1 MRFLIIAT
9 IWLILDIYCF
19 QALKTSLQ
27 GFNHSSRN
35 IAYTIYWLF
44 DILLISTILYLQYSG
59 KIDNGQT
66 KTFSFLFGLMILS
79 IAPKIVITPILLIE
93 DITRTLH
100 FIINK
105 TVLLFSD
112 KNSTVDFSGRRKIV
126 SQIGIGIASIPFL
139 GLIYGILKGKYNY
152 KIHQVKLYFDDLPKS
167 FEGFKITQLSD
178 IHSGSFT
185 DKIAVEKG
193 ILLANQQKS
202 DLIVF
207 TGDLVNNRADEM
219 DEWIDSF
226 KKLEAPYGKY
236 SILGNHDYG
245 DYIKWDSDA
254 KKEQNL
260 DRLKEIHKEIGFD
273 LLLNSNRKIKKNGEE
288 FSLVGI
294 ENWGLRGF
302 HQYGDLDKALKGV
315 NEKDFKILLSHDP
328 SHWEEVTLKHH
339 QHIHLTLSGH
349 THGMQFGIEIPGFI
363 KWSPIKYIYKQWAGA
378 YRKNGK
384 YIYVNR
390 GFGFLG
396 YPGRVGIMP
405 EITVISLHQK

>member
-1 MRFLIIAT
+1 MRFIIIAT

-27 GFNHSSRN
+27 GINHSSRN
-35 IAYTIYWLF
+35 TAYTIYWLF

-112 KNSTVDFSGRRKIV
+112 KNSTVDFSSRRKIV
-126 SQIGIGIASIPFL
+126 SQISLGIASIPFL

-185 DKIAVEKG
+185 DKTAVEKG

-260 DRLKEIHKEIGFD
+260 NRLKEIHKEIGFD

-288 FSLVGI
+288 FSLVGV

-302 HQYGDLDKALKGV
+302 HQYGDLDQALKGGD
-315 NEKDFKILLSHDP
+315 EKDFKILLSHDP
-328 SHWEEVTLKHH
+328 SHWEEVTLKHD